1 MSARD
6 NGLSR
11 AGVVAAGTIVLAVA
25 VLVGALVVSAAWS
38 ADHQGALSARDAEGS
53 GVDPAPAQTQ
63 DPTQD
68 QASAGESPTEE
79 PTEVPVDPT
88 RIALLG
94 DSVTQGAS
102 GDATWRYYLSQHLD
116 AAAADYDFVGYR
128 TDLFDPATS
137 HFGLE
142 TYAHPGFDTD
152 HAARWGMRLDAM
164 DVTTRT
170 LVRALRPDVLVEMLG
185 INDLRAGV
193 DPAVVLHHVRAM
205 IADARAEA
213 PDLDIVLVRLPHWWI
228 PEFAT
233 FNAGLDQIAAESDT
247 PGSRVV
253 VAAPDLGF
261 DEFAD
266 TWDQVHPNDPGQRR
280 IADAVWPA
288 LAGIGVG
295 TGPGTG
301 AGTGAGAPG
310 AGVGGVPAL
319 PPGVEAGM
327 DDLLP

>member
-1 MSARD
+1 MSARE

-11 AGVVAAGTIVLAVA
+11 TGVVAAATVVLALA

-53 GVDPAPAQTQ
+53 GVDPAPAQ
-63 DPTQD
+63 DPTD
-68 QASAGESPTEE
+68 PTESPTTD
-79 PTEVPVDPT
+79 PTEAPTTEVTPPVDPT

-94 DSVTQGAS
+94 DSVTQGAA

-137 HFGLE
+137 QFGLE
-142 TYAHPGFDTD
+142 SYAHPGFDTD
-152 HAARWGMRLDAM
+152 HAARWGMRLDSM

-213 PDLDIVLVRLPHWWI
+213 PDLDIVLVRLPHWWL
-228 PEFAT
+228 PEFAA
-233 FNAGLDQIAAESDT
+233 FNAGLDQVAAELDT

-253 VAAPDLGF
+253 VAAPDVGF
-261 DEFAD
+261 DERTE
-266 TWDQVHPNDPGQRR
+266 TWDLVHPNDAGQRR
-280 IADAVWPA
+280 IGDAVAVA

-295 TGPGTG
+295 TGVSAGTAPGTDP
-301 AGTGAGAPG
+301 GTAPG
-310 AGVGGVPAL
+310 L
-319 PPGVEAGM
+319 PGAEAGM
-327 DDLLP
+327 TDVLP